1 MSREADRSV
10 GDNEAMNAD
19 DRWGPPT
26 GEPGY
31 GQAPDQPSDRF
42 GDHPGSQPSDQPRR
56 QPTGPEWREQWDT
69 QWGAPADRQS
79 PWSAGPPM
87 VARPPVIEFHPL
99 TLGELFEGTF
109 AAIRSN
115 PRVMFTFSIITF
127 GVIGLLAALINT
139 FAFAAWGFGD
149 ALLDE
154 SLGPGFPELLI
165 NDSAAELT
173 GLMQLSV
180 IQTAFSV
187 LQNFAMLLVDGMLVL
202 AVTNAV
208 VGVNLDMASSW
219 KQLRPRLWRLV
230 LVTLLVWAILA
241 GLGLIL
247 VGSFAIPALLAI
259 QYQSNAGVF
268 IALAFLIGIAAIVLM
283 IWVGIRLS
291 FATLIV
297 VVENVAV
304 TVAIQRSWRL
314 TSHAVWRLLGRY
326 VLLGITMSIAMSLL
340 GGAVLMA
347 VAFATSFAPAWVSG
361 LVGTLLL
368 AILAGFAQPVS
379 SSYTAL
385 MYVDERMRKEGLAPV
400 LAAELDRNRAAEAGR
415 P

>member
-1 MSREADRSV
+1 M
-10 GDNEAMNAD
+10 
-19 DRWGPPT
+19 
-26 GEPGY
+26 
-31 GQAPDQPSDRF
+31 
-42 GDHPGSQPSDQPRR
+42 
-56 QPTGPEWREQWDT
+56 
-69 QWGAPADRQS
+69 
-79 PWSAGPPM
+79 
-87 VARPPVIEFHPL
+87 
-99 TLGELFEGTF
+99 
-109 AAIRSN
+109 
-115 PRVMFTFSIITF
+115 
-127 GVIGLLAALINT
+127 
-139 FAFAAWGFGD
+139 
-149 ALLDE
+149 
-154 SLGPGFPELLI
+154 GPGFPELLI